1 MLLTKDWDL
10 EEFDVDGGD
19 DDGGVGIEF
28 AGCNGGSGGGDM
40 GEDTGTIKVEVF
52 NCAIGGGGRVV
63 LEPEPTVTYRL

>member
-1 MLLTKDWDL
+1 MKDWDL

-19 DDGGVGIEF
+19 DDGGGGIEV

-40 GEDTGTIKVEVF
+40 GVDTGAIKVEVF
-52 NCAIGGGGRVV
+52 NCAIGGGRVV